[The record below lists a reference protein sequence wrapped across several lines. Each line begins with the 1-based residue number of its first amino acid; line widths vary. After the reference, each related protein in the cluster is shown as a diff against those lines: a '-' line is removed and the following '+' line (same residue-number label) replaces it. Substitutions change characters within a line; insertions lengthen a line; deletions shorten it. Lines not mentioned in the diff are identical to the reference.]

1 VFIIFFCGR
10 QRSSVVSFASFVL
23 RQTEDR

>member
-10 QRSSVVSFASFVL
+10 QRSSVVSFASFWGK
-23 RQTEDR
+23 QDR